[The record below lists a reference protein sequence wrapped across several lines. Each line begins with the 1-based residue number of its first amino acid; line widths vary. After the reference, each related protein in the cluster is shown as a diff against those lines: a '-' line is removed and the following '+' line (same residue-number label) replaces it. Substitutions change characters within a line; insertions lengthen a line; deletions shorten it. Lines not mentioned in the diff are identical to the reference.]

1 MMEKEKEEEKIKEER
16 AKEEL
21 YIQER
26 EKLYQEQMKKMRSD
40 VRTQLKKAKEKR
52 VSLYTNEKVKRGI
65 LRQDRRRARVY
76 NQMLGLNARDARR

>member
-76 NQMLGLNARDARR
+76 N